1 MKIAVIIFSV
11 SSVLIAGFAFLTS
24 QFQYLPLCNF
34 LMCIVFGLLAY
45 ENLKLK
51 KDPAT
56 ASILIF
62 SIVIVSILTA
72 LGVFL

>member
-1 MKIAVIIFSV
+1 MRIAIIIFSV
-11 SSVLIAGFAFLTS
+11 SSLLIAGFAVFTR
-24 QFQYLPLCNF
+24 QYQYLPLCNF

-45 ENLKLK
+45 ENLKHK
-51 KDPAT
+51 KDPTT

-62 SIVIVSILTA
+62 SIIIVIILTT